1 MESVTTLN
9 DETIAGIQ
17 DLIEINIDSCKG
29 FSKASENI
37 ENAAVATFFRQCG
50 DRRGIFATQLQGAV
64 SVNNEEPEDSGT
76 LTGKLH
82 RWWIDIRGT
91 VQDGDEHAILAE
103 AERGED
109 VIKEKYESVLKD
121 TAGSPLN
128 AILQEQY
135 ASVKKDHDTIRD
147 MRDARA

>member
-1 MESVTTLN
+1 METVTTLS
-9 DETIAGIQ
+9 DETIEGIQ
-17 DLIEINIDSCKG
+17 DLIQINIDSFKG
-29 FSKASENI
+29 FSKAADNI

-50 DRRGIFATQLQGAV
+50 ERRSIFATQLQGAV
-64 SVNNEEPEDSGT
+64 SVNDEEPEDSGGIP
-76 LTGKLH
+76 GKLH

-109 VIKEKYESVLKD
+109 MIKEKYESVLKN

-128 AILQEQY
+128 AILHEQY

-147 MRDARA
+147 LRDARA